1 MLKEFSSAVRMFL
14 FLTLVLGL
22 AYPLL
27 MTGGAQLFLAKQ
39 ANGSLLIVDGT
50 PVGSSLIGQSF
61 TSDEYFH
68 GRPSAAGDDGY
79 DAAGSS
85 GSNLGPTSQK
95 LMEQI
100 QERAQQIRE
109 ENDLDSEAM
118 VPSDLVTA
126 SGSGLDPHISPA
138 AAALQAKRIAITRG
152 ISESRLLAL
161 IEKNTEDP
169 QLGFIGEK
177 RVNVLQLNL
186 DLDHSLQ

>member
-1 MLKEFSSAVRMFL
+1 MWKEFSSAVRMFL

-27 MTGGAQLFLAKQ
+27 MTGGAQLFLPEK
-39 ANGSLLIVDGT
+39 ANGSLLIVDGSL
-50 PVGSSLIGQSF
+50 VGSRLIGQSF
-61 TSDEYFH
+61 TSDEYFQ

-95 LMEQI
+95 LMDQV
-100 QERAQQIRE
+100 QERAQKIRKD
-109 ENDLDSEAM
+109 NGLTADAM

-138 AAALQAKRIAITRG
+138 AAALQVKRIATTRG
-152 ISESRLLAL
+152 ISENRILAL

>member
-1 MLKEFSSAVRMFL
+1 MWKEFSSAVRMFL
-14 FLTLVLGL
+14 FLTIVLGL

-27 MTGGAQLFLAKQ
+27 MTGGAQIFLPEQ
-39 ANGSLLIVDGT
+39 ANGSLLIADGT
-50 PVGSSLIGQSF
+50 PVGSRLIGQSF
-61 TSDEYFH
+61 TSDEYFQ

-95 LMEQI
+95 LMEQV
-100 QERAQQIRE
+100 QERAQKIRGDNGLSPE
-109 ENDLDSEAM
+109 TML
-118 VPSDLVTA
+118 PSDAVTA

-138 AAALQAKRIAITRG
+138 AAALQVKRIATTRG
-152 ISESRLLAL
+152 ISERGIAAL

>member
-1 MLKEFSSAVRMFL
+1 MWKEFSSAVRMFL
-14 FLTLVLGL
+14 FLTVILGL
-22 AYPLL
+22 AYPLC
-27 MTGGAQLFLAKQ
+27 MTGGAQLFLSKQ
-39 ANGSLLIVDGT
+39 ANGSLLIVDGM

-95 LMEQI
+95 LMDQLK
-100 QERAQQIRE
+100 ERVQQIRE
-109 ENDLDSEAM
+109 DNGLSQEQM
-118 VPSDLVTA
+118 VPSDLVTS
-126 SGSGLDPHISPA
+126 SGSGLDPHISPEA
-138 AAALQAKRIAITRG
+138 AVLQVKRIAKTRG
-152 ISESRLLAL
+152 ISENRIVAL
-161 IEKNTEDP
+161 IEKNTEES

-186 DLDHSLQ
+186 ALDRSLE

>member
-1 MLKEFSSAVRMFL
+1 MWKEFSNAVRMFL

-27 MTGGAQLFLAKQ
+27 MTGGAQLFLPEQ

-50 PVGSSLIGQSF
+50 PVGSRLIGQSF
-61 TSDEYFH
+61 TSDEYFQ

-95 LMEQI
+95 LMEQV
-100 QERAQQIRE
+100 QERAQKIRSD
-109 ENDLDSEAM
+109 NGLTADAM
-118 VPSDLVTA
+118 VPSDLVSA
-126 SGSGLDPHISPA
+126 SGSGLDPHISPSA
-138 AAALQAKRIAITRG
+138 AVLQVKRIATTRG
-152 ISESRLLAL
+152 ISESGIAAL
-161 IEKNTEDP
+161 IGKNTEDP

-186 DLDHSLQ
+186 DLDHSL

>member
-1 MLKEFSSAVRMFL
+1 MWKEFSSAVRMFL

-22 AYPLL
+22 AYPLC
-27 MTGGAQLFLAKQ
+27 MTGGAQLFLSKQ
-39 ANGSLLIVDGT
+39 ANGSLLIIDGT
-50 PVGSSLIGQSF
+50 PIGSSLIGQNF

-100 QERAQQIRE
+100 QERVQKIRE
-109 ENDLDSEAM
+109 ENDLDLEAM

-138 AAALQAKRIAITRG
+138 AAVLQVKRIAITRG

-169 QLGFIGEK
+169 QFGFIGEK
-177 RVNVLQLNL
+177 RVNVLQLNV
-186 DLDHSLQ
+186 DLDHSL

>member
-1 MLKEFSSAVRMFL
+1 MWKEFSSAVRMFL
-14 FLTLVLGL
+14 FLTIVLGL

-27 MTGGAQLFLAKQ
+27 MTGGAQIFLPEK

-50 PVGSSLIGQSF
+50 PVGSRLIGQSF
-61 TSDEYFH
+61 TSDEYFQ

-95 LMEQI
+95 LMEQV
-100 QERAQQIRE
+100 QERAEKIRGD
-109 ENDLDSEAM
+109 NGLSPEAM
-118 VPSDLVTA
+118 LPSDAVTA

-138 AAALQAKRIAITRG
+138 AAALQVKRIATTRG
-152 ISESRLLAL
+152 ISESGIAAL

-169 QLGFIGEK
+169 QFGFIGEK

>member
-1 MLKEFSSAVRMFL
+1 MWKEFSSAVRMFL

-27 MTGGAQLFLAKQ
+27 MTGGAQLFLPEK

-50 PVGSSLIGQSF
+50 PVGSRLIGQSF
-61 TSDEYFH
+61 TSDEYFQ

-95 LMEQI
+95 LMDQV
-100 QERAQQIRE
+100 QERAQKIRE
-109 ENDLDSEAM
+109 DNGLTADAM

-138 AAALQAKRIAITRG
+138 AAALQVKRIATTRG
-152 ISESRLLAL
+152 ISENRILAL